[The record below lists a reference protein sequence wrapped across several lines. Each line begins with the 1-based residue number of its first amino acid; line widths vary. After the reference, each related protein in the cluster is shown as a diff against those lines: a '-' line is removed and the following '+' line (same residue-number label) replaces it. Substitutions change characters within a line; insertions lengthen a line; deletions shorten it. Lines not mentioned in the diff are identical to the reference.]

1 MTDIINKFTNVD
13 FVVDIWL
20 DFVYDNTSDRVA
32 DT

>member
-1 MTDIINKFTNVD
+1 MTDIINKSKNVD
-13 FVVDIWL
+13 FVVDICL